1 MHTRKIA
8 ISVAL
13 IRDGTYYIC
22 LRRKKEPY
30 NNYIEFPGG
39 KIVVGETE
47 SNCLIREI
55 KEELD
60 INVTKFKFIGVIKHL
75 YDDLLIKINV
85 FKIFKYDGH
94 IHSHEAREIIMYN
107 SISNFNILPTHHRI
121 LKLIKLP
128 RLLMIHQSLILSFR
142 NTSVE
147 N

>member
-1 MHTRKIA
+1 MYTKKIS

-13 IRDGTYYIC
+13 IQDGSSYIC
-22 LRRKKEPY
+22 LQRKNKLY

-39 KIVVGETE
+39 KLLSGETE
-47 SNCLIREI
+47 SDCLIREI

-60 INVTKFKFIGVIKHL
+60 INVTKFKFIGAIKHL

-107 SISNFNILPTHHRI
+107 
-121 LKLIKLP
+121 
-128 RLLMIHQSLILSFR
+128 
-142 NTSVE
+142 
-147 N
+147 